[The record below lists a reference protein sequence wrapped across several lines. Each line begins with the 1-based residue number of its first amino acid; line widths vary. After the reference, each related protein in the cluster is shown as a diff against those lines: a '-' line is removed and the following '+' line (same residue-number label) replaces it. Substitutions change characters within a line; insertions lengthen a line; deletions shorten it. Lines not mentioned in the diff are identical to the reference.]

1 MKEKFKENQF
11 NLMASD
17 MISLNR
23 SLADVRNPDC
33 KLKHHPSKLPTTTIV
48 IVFHNEAWTT
58 LLRTV
63 WSVINRSPRPLL
75 KEIILVD
82 DASER
87 EYLGRKLENYVATL
101 PVKTFVLRT
110 VKRSGLIRARL
121 LGAKHVTG
129 QVITFLD
136 AHCECTEGWL
146 EPLLTRIA
154 NDRTTVVCPIIDV
167 ISDDTFE
174 YVTAS
179 DQTWGGF
186 NWKLN
191 FRWYRVPQRELERRH
206 NDKTAPLRSPT
217 MAGGL
222 FSIDKDFFYE
232 IGSYDEGMDIWGGEN
247 LEMSFRVSIL
257 LVWKLSIEY

>member
-1 MKEKFKENQF
+1 MVIPKEQQSLMKEKFKENQF

-23 SLADVRNPDC
+23 SLSDVRNPDC
-33 KLKHHPSKLPTTTIV
+33 KHKHYPSKLPTSSIV

-87 EYLGRKLENYVATL
+87 DYLGKKLENYVKML

-121 LGAKHVTG
+121 LGAKHVT
-129 QVITFLD
+129 VRNYFFLYLFRFSD
-136 AHCECTEGWL
+136 V
-146 EPLLTRIA
+146 LLTLI
-154 NDRTTVVCPIIDV
+154 
-167 ISDDTFE
+167 
-174 YVTAS
+174 
-179 DQTWGGF
+179 
-186 NWKLN
+186 
-191 FRWYRVPQRELERRH
+191 
-206 NDKTAPLRSPT
+206 
-217 MAGGL
+217 
-222 FSIDKDFFYE
+222 
-232 IGSYDEGMDIWGGEN
+232 
-247 LEMSFRVSIL
+247 
-257 LVWKLSIEY
+257 

>member
-1 MKEKFKENQF
+1 MVIPKEQQAIMKEKFKENQF

-33 KLKHHPSKLPTTTIV
+33 KLKNHPTKLPTTSIV

-87 EYLGRKLENYVATL
+87 DYLGRKLENYVKTL

-110 VKRSGLIRARL
+110 EKRSGLIRARL
-121 LGAKHVTG
+121 LGAKHVT
-129 QVITFLD
+129 VTLIYIINTFT
-136 AHCECTEGWL
+136 HQCGFF
-146 EPLLTRIA
+146 LL
-154 NDRTTVVCPIIDV
+154 
-167 ISDDTFE
+167 
-174 YVTAS
+174 
-179 DQTWGGF
+179 
-186 NWKLN
+186 L
-191 FRWYRVPQRELERRH
+191 L
-206 NDKTAPLRSPT
+206 
-217 MAGGL
+217 
-222 FSIDKDFFYE
+222 SIL
-232 IGSYDEGMDIWGGEN
+232 IMN
-247 LEMSFRVSIL
+247 CVHFRV
-257 LVWKLSIEY
+257 KLSHS